1 MVEGPLR
8 IESLVHTR
16 DVIYAAAP
24 LLRRYGMQQGSSVQ
38 IRAGLGPVCTVQIRS
53 HILDPNILL
62 MARPVLRRLGLQRGD
77 RIHAK
82 WGGTQLELGPVVA
95 LWLPVRRRSPTPA
108 FGAQTAWARDALV
121 GARDMGVL
129 AYVLDPQS
137 SPDSLRAWGWSSK
150 NGWIRRPGPM
160 PDALWR
166 RGERLGPPR
175 GLREAKE
182 TGLLNLAPDIG
193 DKWRITKFL
202 LLQGFGDHIPWTRP
216 MSLRRAEAALLRFGR
231 VYAKPRRGS
240 GGRDLLLLERRGETI
255 RWCRF
260 DPSPA
265 QGMWTIP
272 LRLSDWHRVA
282 GHRAYI
288 VQEARIPLTAF
299 GRPVDFRWFVQR
311 GGSGA
316 WDVTAVVARLAPEED
331 GPTNVSLGG
340 KVLPV
345 DEILQDGERERGTA
359 LALSVAEAVGELFPH
374 LVELGMDLLL
384 DKSGEWWILDV
395 NPRPG
400 RSTLK
405 QIDPALRQLSIRKP
419 FEYVK
424 YATGYMTADLAEERT
439 GPSEE

>member
-1 MVEGPLR
+1 
-8 IESLVHTR
+8 
-16 DVIYAAAP
+16 
-24 LLRRYGMQQGSSVQ
+24 
-38 IRAGLGPVCTVQIRS
+38 
-53 HILDPNILL
+53 
-62 MARPVLRRLGLQRGD
+62 
-77 RIHAK
+77 
-82 WGGTQLELGPVVA
+82 
-95 LWLPVRRRSPTPA
+95 
-108 FGAQTAWARDALV
+108 
-121 GARDMGVL
+121 
-129 AYVLDPQS
+129 
-137 SPDSLRAWGWSSK
+137 
-150 NGWIRRPGPM
+150 
-160 PDALWR
+160 
-166 RGERLGPPR
+166 
-175 GLREAKE
+175 
-182 TGLLNLAPDIG
+182 
-193 DKWRITKFL
+193 
-202 LLQGFGDHIPWTRP
+202 
-216 MSLRRAEAALLRFGR
+216 
-231 VYAKPRRGS
+231 
-240 GGRDLLLLERRGETI
+240 
-255 RWCRF
+255 
-260 DPSPA
+260 
-265 QGMWTIP
+265 
-272 LRLSDWHRVA
+272 LSDWRRVA